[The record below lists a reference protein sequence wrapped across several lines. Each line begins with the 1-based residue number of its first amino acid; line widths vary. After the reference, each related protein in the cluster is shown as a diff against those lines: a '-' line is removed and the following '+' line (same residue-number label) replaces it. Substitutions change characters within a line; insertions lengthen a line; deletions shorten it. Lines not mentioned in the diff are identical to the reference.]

1 MHEKNR
7 EKVNTKGI
15 QKFFYK
21 TNSYVGISL
30 IVLVITIIVVIILA
44 AAVIIS
50 LQNNNP
56 MTEAYEA
63 KIKSDIAN
71 MQAIF
76 TNTVGKIMAQK

>member
-30 IVLVITIIVVIILA
+30 IVFG
-44 AAVIIS
+44 IS
-50 LQNNNP
+50 
-56 MTEAYEA
+56 A
-63 KIKSDIAN
+63 KC
-71 MQAIF
+71 F
-76 TNTVGKIMAQK
+76 